1 MTLVRTRIAAAM
13 LGAGLLAVPFG
24 GVAQAQ
30 DGATQPETSV
40 QVPARPVSQTEVQQ
54 MAEATLALNALN
66 AELQAELSQAE
77 TPEAQTRLR
86 QQGQAR
92 MVEAIRQTGLTVPRY
107 NAIIKVAQK
116 DQGLVERIREAAQD
130 M

>member
-1 MTLVRTRIAAAM
+1 VTLVRTLTAAAM
-13 LGAGLLAVPFG
+13 LGAGLFAVPLG

-30 DGATQPETSV
+30 DGATQPEASV
-40 QVPARPVSQTEVQQ
+40 QVPARSVSQVEVRQ

-66 AELQAELSQAE
+66 AELQTKLSQAE

-86 QQGQAR
+86 QRGQAR
-92 MVEAIRQTGLTVPRY
+92 MVDAIRQTGLTVPRY
-107 NAIIKVAQK
+107 NTIIKVAQK
-116 DQGLVERIREAAQD
+116 DQDLVQRIREAAQD